1 MLALL
6 AGCAL
11 PPNTALPDWAASA
24 SVLAGQAAPADDRD
38 GEGALREALAI
49 YLQALGVVAREEVL
63 TFRETPYAAVATRAA
78 SAGPAAG
85 RAVEEI
91 GAVLRRARAGNL
103 DPEARANSAGQARVI
118 EDLRLRP
125 MIRAADP
132 PLQAVVALLA
142 EGAAEPAE
150 RAVLARIGEGHA
162 LLAARAR
169 GVVRLGQRETAREIR
184 VAEEALLRA
193 GARLPADQASAAAA
207 VAATVQP

>member
-1 MLALL
+1 ML

-11 PPNTALPDWAASA
+11 PANTALPDWAGSA

-38 GEGALREALAI
+38 APRALRETLAI
-49 YLQALGVVAREEVL
+49 YLFALGVVAREEALV
-63 TFRETPYAAVATRAA
+63 FRASAYDALNPRAA
-78 SAGPAAG
+78 AAGPAAA
-85 RAVEEI
+85 RAVEAI
-91 GAVLRRARAGNL
+91 GAALRMAHAANPDPQARAY
-103 DPEARANSAGQARVI
+103 SAGQSRVV

-132 PLQAVVALLA
+132 PVQAIIAMLA
-142 EGAAEPAE
+142 EAADPAE

-184 VAEEALLRA
+184 AAEEALLRA
-193 GARLPADQASAAAA
+193 GARLPAGAASAAAA